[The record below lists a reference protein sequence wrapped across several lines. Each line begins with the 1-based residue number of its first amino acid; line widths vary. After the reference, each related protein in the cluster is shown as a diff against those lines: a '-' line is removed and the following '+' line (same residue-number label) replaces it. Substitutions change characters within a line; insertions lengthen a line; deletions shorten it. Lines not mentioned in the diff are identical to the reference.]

1 MRKYENYALGSW
13 IKGDGE
19 GTPLYN
25 AINGEQIGTAT
36 SKGLDFSQMMDY
48 ARKTGGPALRKMT
61 FQERGLMLKALALHL
76 HSIKNKFY
84 ALSAQTG
91 ATKID
96 SWIDIEG
103 GIGNVF
109 TNASLRKQFPDLPY
123 HIDGDMAPLSK
134 NGTFIG
140 HHIMTPKEGVAIHIN
155 AFNFPIWGMLEKIA
169 VNLMAGVPAI
179 VKPAT
184 LTCFLT
190 EMMVR
195 EIVDSKILPEGS
207 IQLICGSARGIIDN
221 VETGDIVTF
230 TGSADTGKM
239 LKAHP
244 RLIEEAIPFNMEADS
259 LNCSVLAE
267 DVVPGTTEFDI
278 FIKEVQKEMTVK
290 AGQKCTAVR
299 RIIVPEKLVE
309 DVQIALGKRLAKTT
323 IGDPA
328 VEGVRMGSL
337 AGSEQ
342 KTEVTEKVHQ
352 LSKSQEIIYGSLDD
366 FEVTGADKNKGA
378 FISPILFLNED
389 PFNKTDCHNIEAFGP
404 VSTILPYETID
415 QAIELAK
422 MGKGSLVCS
431 IITNDMKI
439 AEQFVLGAASMHG
452 RILVLNEACSK
463 ESTGHG
469 SPMPLLTHGGPGRA
483 GGGEEMGGIRGIK
496 HYLQRTAIQGH
507 PTTITALTKQY
518 QVGGHQNTEGPH
530 VFRKHFEEIE
540 IGDTVI
546 TDKHLVTLDNI
557 EDFAELSGDKFYAHM
572 DENSLDGTIFT
583 ERVAHGY
590 FIMSKAAGLFVDP
603 EKGPVLLNYGIDEC
617 RFTKPVYP
625 GMTVG
630 VRFTAK
636 EKISQE
642 KREDDDIAK
651 GIVKFLVDVYDDEG
665 ETVMLATILTM
676 VRKLDQS

>member
-1 MRKYENYALGSW
+1 MKNYENYALGNW
-13 IKGDGE
+13 TKGDGE

-25 AINGEQIGTAT
+25 AITAKEIGRAS
-36 SKGLDFSQMMDY
+36 SKGLDFSEMMSY
-48 ARKTGGPALRKMT
+48 ARKVGGAKLRKMT

-84 ALSAQTG
+84 ALSAETG
-91 ATKID
+91 ATKVD

-109 TNASLRKQFPDLPY
+109 ANASLRKNFPDLPY
-123 HIDGDMAPLSK
+123 HVDGDMAPLSK

-140 HHIMTPKEGVAIHIN
+140 HHIMMPREGVAIHIN

-184 LTCFLT
+184 ITCFLT

-207 IQLICGSARGIIDN
+207 LQLICGSARGIIDS

-230 TGSADTGKM
+230 TGSASTGKM
-239 LKAHP
+239 LKANP
-244 RLIEEAIPFNMEADS
+244 RLIEKAVSFNMESDS
-259 LNCSVLAE
+259 LNCSVLGE
-267 DVVPGTTEFDI
+267 DAVPGTAEFDL
-278 FIKEVQKEMTVK
+278 FIKEVQREMTVK

-323 IGDPA
+323 IGDPS
-328 VEGVRMGSL
+328 VEGVRMGAL

-342 KTEVTEKVHQ
+342 KIEVTEKVLQ
-352 LSKSQEIIYGSLDD
+352 LAKSQKIVYGSLEE

-378 FISPILFLNED
+378 FISPILFLNDD
-389 PFNKTDCHNIEAFGP
+389 PFNKTDCHNLEAFGP
-404 VSTILPYETID
+404 VSTILPYKTID
-415 QAIELAK
+415 EAIELAR

-483 GGGEEMGGIRGIK
+483 GGGEEMGGARGIK

-518 QVGGHQNTEGPH
+518 QVGGAQNTEGPH

-546 TDKHLVTLDNI
+546 TDTHLVTLENI
-557 EDFAELSGDKFYAHM
+557 NDFAELSGDKFYAHM

-642 KREDDDIAK
+642 KREDDDISK
-651 GIVKFLVDVYDDEG
+651 GIVKFLVDVYDEEG

-676 VRKLDQS
+676 VRKLDQN

>member
-1 MRKYENYALGSW
+1 MIHYQNYALGKW

-19 GTPLYN
+19 GTPLFN
-25 AINGEQIGTAT
+25 AITGNEIGRAS
-36 SKGLDFSQMMDY
+36 SKGLDFAEMMDY
-48 ARKTGGPALRKMT
+48 ARKVGSPALRKMT
-61 FQERGLMLKALALHL
+61 FQQRGLMLKALALHL
-76 HSIKNKFY
+76 HNVKNKFY
-84 ALSAQTG
+84 PLSAQTG
-91 ATKID
+91 ATKLD

-103 GIGNVF
+103 GIGNIF
-109 TNASLRKQFPDLPY
+109 TNASLRKNFPDLPY
-123 HIDGDMAPLSK
+123 HIDGNAAPLSK

-140 HHIMTPKEGVAIHIN
+140 HHIMTPKQGVAIHIN

-169 VNLMAGVPAI
+169 VNLMAGVPSI

-195 EIVDSKILPEGS
+195 EIVDSKILPPAS
-207 IQLICGSARGIIDN
+207 LQLICGSANGILDS
-221 VETGDIVTF
+221 VTAEDVVTF
-230 TGSADTGKM
+230 TGSASTGKV
-239 LKAHP
+239 LKSHP
-244 RLIEEAIPFNMEADS
+244 RLIQEAVPFNMEADS
-259 LNCSVLAE
+259 LNCSVLGE
-267 DVVPGTTEFDI
+267 DAVPGTPEFDI
-278 FIKEVQKEMTVK
+278 FIKEVQKEITVK

-309 DVQIALGKRLAKTT
+309 DVQIALGKRLSQTI

-337 AGSEQ
+337 AGKQQ
-342 KTEVTEKVHQ
+342 KIEVTEKVKQ
-352 LSKSQEIIYGSLDD
+352 LAQTQEIIYGSLEE
-366 FEVTGADKNKGA
+366 FEVIGADKNKGA
-378 FISPILFLNED
+378 FISPILFLNDD

-404 VSTILPYETID
+404 VATILPYKNLAE
-415 QAIELAK
+415 AIELSR

-439 AEQFVLGAASMHG
+439 AEEFVLGAASMHG
-452 RILVLNEACSK
+452 RILVLNEACAK

-483 GGGEEMGGIRGIK
+483 GGGEEMGGVRGIK

-507 PTTITALTKQY
+507 PSTITALTKQY
-518 QVGGHQNTEGPH
+518 QVGGAQNTAGPH
-530 VFRKHFEEIE
+530 IFRKHFEEIE

-557 EDFAELSGDKFYAHM
+557 EAFAELSGDKFYAHM

-590 FIMSKAAGLFVDP
+590 FILSKAAGLFVDP
-603 EKGPVLLNYGIDEC
+603 AKGPVLLNYGIDEC

-642 KREDDDIAK
+642 KREDSDIAK

-665 ETVMLATILTM
+665 DTVMLATILTM
-676 VRKLDQS
+676 VKKLNQK